1 MLEPILPLRR
11 GQTRLGTSF
20 SAFTTGRG
28 GQASEQGALSP
39 LSRPQATSL
48 CCAIHYQLCY
58 HLMEERM
65 EKMNI
70 IERKLNDVTVLD
82 LEGNLALEDNAQ
94 FRKRATA
101 VIDAGARKLIVNMAR
116 VKYMDSSGLGELI
129 SCYTAMQKLSGTV
142 KLLHLN
148 DRLRNLLVITKL
160 TRVFETFDS
169 EPAAVASFSQ

>member
-1 MLEPILPLRR
+1 
-11 GQTRLGTSF
+11 
-20 SAFTTGRG
+20 
-28 GQASEQGALSP
+28 
-39 LSRPQATSL
+39 
-48 CCAIHYQLCY
+48 
-58 HLMEERM
+58 M

-101 VIDAGARKLIVNMAR
+101 IIDAGARKLIVNMAR

-129 SCYTAMQKLSGTV
+129 SCYTALQKLSGSV

-160 TRVFETFDS
+160 TGPCLRPS
-169 EPAAVASFSQ
+169 IPSRRRLLASASDLKERSHLCGDKQSAELQL